1 MSISNLSDIN
11 NGFDLKCNSI
21 ETKVPIPGA
30 GGDVVGPAASAD
42 GATVSFNG
50 TTGKNIENIDSTLN
64 ITDETQIALNGADER
79 ELLPNTTY
87 IIHDGVT
94 FTYPIRYGVNCS
106 LRGADFSSTLT
117 FDETTR
123 DCRFLAEDQNLYLS
137 NITINGGG
145 GRFSNTPGLGLFEC
159 TNYDLGAGA
168 PFYGRNKRFKV
179 TDCNIIEARSLGT
192 LEGFGTLNITN
203 NFFNGGGGSA
213 APSIGF
219 TLEGFAISDGL
230 SLEFNNNKMVL
241 FAGAQQ
247 ASTAKLLNL
256 KASVSPLLG
265 FNAVTI
271 TGNIF
276 HPRNNENGV
285 SFDPDSRTALGNIS
299 GNVFIRTGGLAPLI
313 NYTDVSTYDNYN
325 PPEIEHYIIEAN
337 TGVLNANT
345 VLKSATLASASIS
358 SASAT
363 ELEPADNQSII
374 QINLASRFAVQLDLT
389 GVTGV
394 FAKGERITCV
404 ASTNSALIEHA
415 EPVASGEQ
423 TVYILDMSGEFA
435 PAPIA
440 FTSLS
445 GTATGGTLR
454 FRYRY
459 GENEPRKLQLVAT
472 FSVAVGNNKQYFIA
486 PGDGALPD
494 NACEVG
500 AVSDNTGAGATLT
513 VVCQRKYELG
523 DILNFYFRTADASAG
538 NLEKGIINLI

>member
-21 ETKVPIPGA
+21 QTKIPIPGA
-30 GGDVVGPAASAD
+30 GGDVVGPASSAD

-50 TTGKNIENIDSTLN
+50 TTGKNIENIDSTIN
-64 ITDETQIALNGADER
+64 ITDEAQIALNGANER
-79 ELLPNTTY
+79 ELLANTTY
-87 IIHDGVT
+87 IIHGTVT

-106 LRGADFSSTLT
+106 LRGSDFSSTIT
-117 FDETTR
+117 FDETAR

-137 NITINGGG
+137 NITVLGGG
-145 GRFSNTPGLGLFEC
+145 GRFTNTPGLGLFEC
-159 TNYDLGAGA
+159 TNYNIGAPA

-179 TDCNIIEARSLGT
+179 TDCNIIQARSLGT
-192 LEGFGTLNITN
+192 IEGFGTLNITN

-213 APSIGF
+213 TPSIGF
-219 TLEGFAISDGL
+219 TLEGFAMSDGL

-247 ASTAKLLNL
+247 VSTAKLLNL
-256 KASVSPLLG
+256 KARVDPLLG
-265 FNAVTI
+265 FNAVTL

-313 NYTDVSTYDNYN
+313 NYANVATFDNYN
-325 PPEIEHYIIEAN
+325 PPEIESYIIEAN
-337 TGVLNANT
+337 TGVVNSNT

-358 SASAT
+358 SATAT
-363 ELEPADNQSII
+363 QLEPADNQSII
-374 QINLASRFAVQLDLT
+374 AINLSSRFAVQLDLT

-404 ASTNSALIEHA
+404 ASGSSALIEHA
-415 EPVASGEQ
+415 EAVVAGAQ
-423 TVYILDMSGEFA
+423 TVYILDMDGEFDST
-435 PAPIA
+435 PTT
-440 FTSLS
+440 FSSTS
-445 GTATGGTLR
+445 GNATGGTLR

-459 GENEPRKLQLVAT
+459 GENEPRKLQLVA
-472 FSVAVGNNKQYFIA
+472 SVSVNVGNNKQYFIA
-486 PGDGALPD
+486 PGDGTLPD
-494 NACEVG
+494 NTCEVG

-513 VVCQRKYELG
+513 VVCQRKYEVG

-538 NLEKGIINLI
+538 NLEKGIINVI

>member
-1 MSISNLSDIN
+1 MSISNLNDIYN
-11 NGFDLKCNSI
+11 NFDLKCRSI
-21 ETKVPIPGA
+21 STLVPIPGSS
-30 GGDVVGPAASAD
+30 GDVVGPAASVD
-42 GATVSFNG
+42 GATVSFDG
-50 TTGKNIENIDSTLN
+50 TTGKTIKNINSTIN
-64 ITDETQIALNGADER
+64 ITDETQIALNGFNER
-79 ELLPNTTY
+79 ELLANTTY
-87 IIHDGVT
+87 IIHGSVT

-106 LRGADFSSTLT
+106 LRGADFSSTIT

-123 DCRFLAEDQNLYLS
+123 DCRFLSNDENVYLS

-145 GRFSNTPGLGLFEC
+145 GRDTNTLGLFEC
-159 TNYDLGAGA
+159 TNYDLGAPA

-179 TDCNIIEARSLGT
+179 TDCNIIQARSLGT
-192 LEGFGTLNITN
+192 IEGFGTLNITN
-203 NFFNGGGGSA
+203 NFFNGGGGSPT
-213 APSIGF
+213 PSIGF
-219 TLEGFAISDGL
+219 TLEGFAMSDGL

-256 KASVSPLLG
+256 KARVSPLLG

-285 SFDPDSRTALGNIS
+285 SFDADSRTALGNIS

-325 PPEIEHYIIEAN
+325 PPEIETYIIEAN
-337 TGVLNANT
+337 TGVVNSNT

-363 ELEPADNQSII
+363 QLEPTDNQSII
-374 QINLASRFAVQLDLT
+374 AINLASRFAVQLDLT

-404 ASTNSALIEHA
+404 ASGSSALIEHA
-415 EPVASGEQ
+415 DAVVAGAQ
-423 TVYILDMSGEFA
+423 TVYVLDMDGEFD
-435 PAPIA
+435 PVPTT
-440 FTSLS
+440 FTSVS
-445 GTATGGTLR
+445 GNATGGTLR

-472 FSVAVGNNKQYFIA
+472 FSVSVGNNKQYFIA
-486 PGDGALPD
+486 PGDGTLPD
-494 NACEVG
+494 NTCEVE

-538 NLEKGIINLI
+538 NLEKGIINVI

>member
-1 MSISNLSDIN
+1 MSISNLNKDIYN
-11 NGFDLKCNSI
+11 NFDLKCRSI
-21 ETKVPIPGA
+21 ETLIPIPGSS
-30 GGDVVGPAASAD
+30 GDVVGPVSSLQ
-42 GATVSFNG
+42 GATSVFDG
-50 TTGKNIENIDSTLN
+50 TTGKLIKNIDTTLN
-64 ITDETQIALNGADER
+64 ITDETDIDLNGSNER
-79 ELLPNTTY
+79 ELLANTTY
-87 IIHDGVT
+87 IIHGTIT
-94 FTYPIRYGVNCS
+94 FTYPIRFGTNCS

-117 FDETTR
+117 FDESAR
-123 DCRFLAEDQNLYLS
+123 DCRFLSNDQNVYVS
-137 NITINGGG
+137 NLTVIGGG
-145 GRFSNTPGLGLFEC
+145 GRFSNTLGLFEC
-159 TNYDLGAGA
+159 TNYDLGAPA

-179 TDCNIIEARSLGT
+179 TDCNIIQARSLGT
-192 LEGFGTLNITN
+192 IEGFGTLNITN
-203 NFFNGGGGSA
+203 NFFNGGGSSPT
-213 APSIGF
+213 PSIGF

-256 KASVSPLLG
+256 KARVSPLLG

-276 HPRNNENGV
+276 HPRNNENGI
-285 SFDPDSRTALGNIS
+285 SFDADSRTALGNIS

-325 PPEIEHYIIEAN
+325 PPEIENYIIEAN
-337 TGVLNANT
+337 TGVVNSNT

-394 FAKGERITCV
+394 FAKGERITCD
-404 ASTNSALIEHA
+404 ASGSSALIEHA
-415 EPVASGEQ
+415 EAVVAGAQ
-423 TVYILDMSGEFA
+423 TVYILDMSGEFD
-435 PAPIA
+435 PTPST
-440 FTSLS
+440 FSSSS
-445 GTATGGTLR
+445 GNATGGTLR

-459 GENEPRKLQLVAT
+459 GENEPRKLQLVST
-472 FSVAVGNNKQYFIA
+472 FSVSVGNNKQYFIA
-486 PGDGALPD
+486 PGDGSLPD

-538 NLEKGIINLI
+538 NLEKGIINVI